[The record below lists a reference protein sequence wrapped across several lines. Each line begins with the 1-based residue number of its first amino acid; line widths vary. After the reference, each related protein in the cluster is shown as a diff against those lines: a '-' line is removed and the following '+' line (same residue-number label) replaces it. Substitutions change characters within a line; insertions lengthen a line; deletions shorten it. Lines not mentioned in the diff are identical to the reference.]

1 MNEFH
6 HFCLIEMV
14 ENIPIAGANASLE
27 MLNPNMMNRFS
38 VNQILEI
45 RRWAEEM
52 IVKVFPTVSD
62 AFVQA
67 QTDILIW
74 RYLRA
79 FIFDDYY
86 YFQLLKELKHR
97 AEECDEKPPPDFKKL
112 IDYLTHCVENLV

>member
-1 MNEFH
+1 
-6 HFCLIEMV
+6 MV
-14 ENIPIAGANASLE
+14 ENIPIE

-45 RRWAEEM
+45 KRWAEEM

-79 FIFDDYY
+79 FILDDNYY
-86 YFQLLKELKHR
+86 LQRLNELKHR
-97 AEECDEKPPPDFKKL
+97 SEQVDAGADFAEDVEKL

>member
-1 MNEFH
+1 M
-6 HFCLIEMV
+6 
-14 ENIPIAGANASLE
+14 ENVPIE

-62 AFVQA
+62 AFLQA

-86 YFQLLKELKHR
+86 YFQLLRKLKHA
-97 AEECDEKPPPDFKKL
+97 AEEFRCAEKPPPEFKEL